1 MVSLDDAVL
10 ARYERH
16 GKRYELLVD
25 PDLVESHHAGDR
37 PSLDDLLA
45 IDAVFHDARAG
56 DRPSDEDLQMAFETN
71 DLAAIVDRILEKG
84 SIQLTAA
91 QRKVRVE
98 RNRQAVVHR
107 IVNEAIDPRTKSPHP
122 TSRIELAI
130 AEAKVTFDPFKDLDS
145 QFELAVK
152 ALRPLLPLSFD
163 VVRLAIKVR
172 GQAYGGLTRLV
183 RERIKKEEWLPDG
196 SFACVIEIPM
206 ARKGDLLARIGRLDP
221 DALVRD
227 LPG

>member
-1 MVSLDDAVL
+1 M
-10 ARYERH
+10 
-16 GKRYELLVD
+16 
-25 PDLVESHHAGDR
+25 
-37 PSLDDLLA
+37 
-45 IDAVFHDARAG
+45 
-56 DRPSDEDLQMAFETN
+56 
-71 DLAAIVDRILEKG
+71 
-84 SIQLTAA
+84 
-91 QRKVRVE
+91 E

-183 RERIKKEEWLPDG
+183 RERIRKEEWLPDG